1 MAINVILSLLSTTDA
16 AGAVGVGV
24 GATGGARSV
33 LFICSIN
40 CSINSISDLL
50 CEAMCPSK
58 SERMGASTKASTS
71 FTLGEGGM
79 VAECAQGTCIRSPCS
94 I

>member
-1 MAINVILSLLSTTDA
+1 
-16 AGAVGVGV
+16 
-24 GATGGARSV
+24 
-33 LFICSIN
+33 
-40 CSINSISDLL
+40 
-50 CEAMCPSK
+50 MCPSK